1 MWTYY
6 LSHGF
11 ACSVP
16 GIAALILV
24 PSDPHPPVS
33 RPVPCSIPRRPQA
46 GPTLADRPRLAD
58 SLLAPDGGGG
68 GGMAAGD
75 PFPNIVRLTEA
86 KLQEA
91 YQLLVRERRRGTQL
105 TKQAREAARRVR
117 LIR

>member
-1 MWTYY
+1 
-6 LSHGF
+6 
-11 ACSVP
+11 
-16 GIAALILV
+16 
-24 PSDPHPPVS
+24 
-33 RPVPCSIPRRPQA
+33 
-46 GPTLADRPRLAD
+46 
-58 SLLAPDGGGG
+58 
-68 GGMAAGD
+68 MAAGD